1 MLEQLSNIHFGVQS
15 YDSFHETI
23 EVNKSAIL
31 CDSLTFEHCLPTL
44 ISEFPKL
51 ENVPVFVMPEGEANK
66 NLDQVSKIYEELLN
80 LNLGRNAVLINLGGG
95 VVTDLGGFVAS
106 TFKRGIDYI
115 NIPTT
120 LMGMVD
126 ASIGGKTA
134 VNVQQ
139 FRNIAGVFAHPKS
152 VFIFPQFLKTLS
164 PVEIQSGWAEM
175 MKHALLTSEQ
185 AWEAFQQY
193 DTRQIPPD
201 DLIEANARFKE
212 SVVNSDFKDQN
223 HRQILN
229 LGHTTAHALETWNL
243 QQNREIPHG
252 FAVAAGIFIEAEL
265 AMRIGTGLSSGECR
279 EIQQFI
285 SAQFP
290 KLKFDENAVDEII
303 ALMRNDKKNKQQITF
318 SLLESVGLALIGIEP
333 DEMYIRDSILH
344 YLHA

>member
-1 MLEQLSNIHFGVQS
+1 MPEQLSNIHFGIHS
-15 YDSFHETI
+15 YVTFRESINVESS
-23 EVNKSAIL
+23 VIL
-31 CDSLTFEHCLPTL
+31 CDSLTFEHCLPAL
-44 ISEFPKL
+44 LSEFPNL
-51 ENVPVFVMPEGEANK
+51 ENVPVFVLPEGEANK
-66 NLDQVSKIYEELLN
+66 NLNQVSKVYEALLK

-95 VVTDLGGFVAS
+95 VVTDLGGFAAS
-106 TFKRGIDYI
+106 TFKRGIDYV

-126 ASIGGKTA
+126 AAIGGKTA

-164 PVEIQSGWAEM
+164 PIEIQSGWAEM
-175 MKHALLTSEQ
+175 MKHALLTSGQ

-193 DTRQIPPD
+193 DTHKIPTD
-201 DLIEANARFKE
+201 ALIEANARFKE
-212 SVVNSDFKDQN
+212 SVVNADFRDQN

-265 AMRIGTGLSSGECR
+265 AFRIGTGLSSGENR

-290 KLKFDENAVDEII
+290 KVNFEESDVDDII
-303 ALMRNDKKNKQQITF
+303 ELMRNDKKNKQKITF
-318 SLLESVGLALIGIEP
+318 SLLESVGLPLIGIEP
-333 DEMYIRDSILH
+333 DEMYIRASILH

>member
-15 YDSFHETI
+15 YGSFHEAI
-23 EVNKSAIL
+23 DVNKSAIL
-31 CDSLTFEHCLPTL
+31 CDSQTFEHCLPTL
-44 ISEFPKL
+44 LNEFPKL
-51 ENVPVFVMPEGEANK
+51 QNVPVFVMPEGEANK
-66 NLDQVSKIYEELLN
+66 NLDQVAKIYEELLN

-95 VVTDLGGFVAS
+95 VVSDLGGFAAS

-164 PVEIQSGWAEM
+164 PVEVQSGWAEM
-175 MKHALLTSEQ
+175 MKHALLTSRQ

-193 DTRQIPPD
+193 DTRQVPPD
-201 DLIEANARFKE
+201 ALIEANARFKV
-212 SVVNSDFKDQN
+212 SVVNADFRDQN

-243 QQNREIPHG
+243 QQNLEIPHG

-285 SAQFP
+285 SVQFP
-290 KLKFDENAVDEII
+290 KVIFEESAVDEII
-303 ALMRNDKKNKQQITF
+303 ELMRNDKKNKQQITF
-318 SLLESVGLALIGIEP
+318 SLLESVGLALVGIEP
-333 DEMYIRDSILH
+333 DETYIRASILH

>member
-1 MLEQLSNIHFGVQS
+1 MPEQLSNIHFGIHS
-15 YDSFHETI
+15 YDTFRESINVE
-23 EVNKSAIL
+23 SAMIL
-31 CDSLTFEHCLPTL
+31 CDSLTFEHCLPVL
-44 ISEFPKL
+44 LNEFPKL
-51 ENVPVFVMPEGEANK
+51 ESVPVFVMPEGEANK
-66 NLDQVSKIYEELLN
+66 NLDQVSKVYEALLN

-95 VVTDLGGFVAS
+95 VVTDLGGFAAS

-115 NIPTT
+115 NIPTS

-126 ASIGGKTA
+126 AAIGGKTA

-139 FRNIAGVFAHPKS
+139 FRNIAGVFAQPKS
-152 VFIFPQFLKTLS
+152 VFIFPQFIKTLS
-164 PVEIQSGWAEM
+164 TIEIQSGWAEM
-175 MKHALLTSEQ
+175 MKHALLTSAQ

-193 DTRQIPPD
+193 DTHKIPND
-201 DLIEANARFKE
+201 VLIEANARFKE
-212 SVVNSDFKDQN
+212 SVVNADFRDQN

-252 FAVAAGIFIEAEL
+252 FAVAAGVFIEAEL
-265 AMRIGTGLSSGECR
+265 AFRIGTGLSFGESR

-290 KLKFDENAVDEII
+290 KVVFEENAVDEII
-303 ALMRNDKKNKQQITF
+303 ELMRNDKKNKQQITF
-318 SLLESVGLALIGIEP
+318 SLLESIGLPLVGIEP
-333 DEMYIRDSILH
+333 DEMYIRASILH

>member
-1 MLEQLSNIHFGVQS
+1 MLDQLSNIHFGSQAH
-15 YDSFHETI
+15 DSFQELVD
-23 EVNKSAIL
+23 VNKSVIL
-31 CDSLTFEHCLPTL
+31 CDSLTYAHCLPVL
-44 ISEFPKL
+44 LSEFPQL
-51 ENVPVFVMPEGEANK
+51 EKVPVFVMPEGEANK
-66 NLDQVSKIYEELLN
+66 NLDQVSKIYEKLLN

-95 VVTDLGGFVAS
+95 VVTDLGGFAAS

-115 NIPTT
+115 NVPTT

-164 PVEIQSGWAEM
+164 PIEVQSGWAEM
-175 MKHALLTSEQ
+175 MKHALLTSAQ

-193 DTRQIPPD
+193 DIRKIPPD
-201 DLIEANARFKE
+201 ALIEANARFKE

-243 QQNREIPHG
+243 QQNQEVPHG

-265 AMRIGTGLSSGECR
+265 AFRIGTGLSSGECR

-318 SLLESVGLALIGIEP
+318 SLLESFGLPLVGIEP
-333 DEMYIRDSILH
+333 DEMYIRQALLH

>member
-1 MLEQLSNIHFGVQS
+1 MLEQPSNIHFGVHS
-15 YDSFHETI
+15 YDTFRESINLESS
-23 EVNKSAIL
+23 VIL
-31 CDSLTFEHCLPTL
+31 CDSLTFEHCLPVL
-44 ISEFPKL
+44 LNEFPKL
-51 ENVPVFVMPEGEANK
+51 ENVPVLLMPEGEANK
-66 NLDQVSKIYEELLN
+66 NLDQVAKIYEELLR
-80 LNLGRNAVLINLGGG
+80 LNLGRNSVLMNLGGG
-95 VVTDLGGFVAS
+95 VVTDLGGFAAS

-164 PVEIQSGWAEM
+164 PVEVQSGWAEM
-175 MKHALLTSEQ
+175 MKHALLTSAQ
-185 AWEAFQQY
+185 AWDSFQQY
-193 DTRQIPPD
+193 DTHQIPPEA
-201 DLIEANARFKE
+201 LIEANARFKE
-212 SVVNSDFKDQN
+212 SVVNADFRDQN

-243 QQNREIPHG
+243 LQNREIPHG

-265 AMRIGTGLSSGECR
+265 AFRIGTGLSSGECR
-279 EIQQFI
+279 EIQHFI

-290 KLKFDENAVDEII
+290 KVIFEESAVDEII
-303 ALMRNDKKNKQQITF
+303 ELMRNDKKNRQQITF
-318 SLLESVGLALIGIEP
+318 SLLESVGLALVGIEP
-333 DEMYIRDSILH
+333 DETYIRASILH